1 MLIPPGLRVFFA
13 VEPVDMR
20 GSFYALSNHV
30 RAALREDPRA
40 GHLFVFLGKRRN
52 LVKLLFWD
60 RSGWCILAKR
70 LEVGRFSFPVDIAH
84 DVAQVEVDF
93 ATLTML
99 LEGIDLRGATRRK
112 AFEAP
117 TFVK

>member
-1 MLIPPGLRVFFA
+1 MPPTSHGHCA
-13 VEPVDMR
+13 R
-20 GSFYALSNHV
+20 GDGISRTL
-30 RAALREDPRA
+30 
-40 GHLFVFLGKRRN
+40 RRN